1 LLCRNEN
8 SDVNTQPILAS
19 KRASGD
25 RLDQVH
31 TPRLVIMGTRDPDF
45 KQTAE
50 EAQWVG
56 TALHGQV
63 HMIEGAGHL

>member
-1 LLCRNEN
+1 
-8 SDVNTQPILAS
+8 
-19 KRASGD
+19 
-25 RLDQVH
+25 
-31 TPRLVIMGTRDPDF
+31 MGTRDPDF